1 MSWKIME
8 IMQILSTKHDD
19 IEQAQSVKEM
29 LLIGGDNNE
38 ETDSDISLS
47 QSNKTKIQ
55 NAVKNGKLQGL
66 FRSSPRENHA
76 YQNSSKILGSVLD
89 KDPDDTD
96 DFCGG
101 ATPYRAVI
109 NKNIVKT

>member
-1 MSWKIME
+1 ME
-8 IMQILSTKHDD
+8 DYGNNANVIHKTVPKHDD

-47 QSNKTKIQ
+47 QSDKTKIR

-66 FRSSPRENHA
+66 IRSSPRKDPVCRNL
-76 YQNSSKILGSVLD
+76 SKIQVLGSVLE
-89 KDPDDTD
+89 KDLDDTD

-101 ATPYRAVI
+101 ATPYEL
-109 NKNIVKT
+109 